1 MDKYG
6 GPFTMAQVE
15 DVKAFY
21 GILKV
26 LLSLGFV
33 CALNDVKRL
42 YAFRNDND
50 FYNSSLLLTSS

>member
-1 MDKYG
+1 ME
-6 GPFTMAQVE
+6 QVE

-33 CALNDVKRL
+33 CALNDIKRL